1 MGLNSYVDDNSP
13 MIEYKFRFIGE
24 QICAYTRLNAYESD
38 DVWYADV
45 EFFHP
50 IEKRWRKEQFTATGR
65 QVTRKDIVDYIDRLI
80 DRHHAYVGQIIK
92 EERFTDLLYRFK
104 NDEAITLNECRELI
118 ELFMDEDIRR
128 SRLSVL

>member
-1 MGLNSYVDDNSP
+1 MGLNSYGDDNYP
-13 MIEYKFRFIGE
+13 MIEYKFRFVGE
-24 QICAYTRLNAYESD
+24 QTCAYTRLNAYESD

-45 EFFHP
+45 EFFHQ
-50 IEKRWRKEQFTATGR
+50 IEKCWRKEQFTATGR

-104 NDEAITLNECRELI
+104 NDETITLNECRELI